1 MGLQFFDQYM
11 YLHFAVGIVIYYWG
25 ISLKNWIIVHS
36 LFELLENTTFGIYF
50 INTYL
55 KFWPGKKPNPD
66 TIINILGDTLGA
78 ILGWLSAR
86 SLDKLGEKKGWYEVH
101 LKNNIKY

>member
-36 LFELLENTTFGIYF
+36 LFELLELYDVNLMILIVGEPNIVHGKLTWCDKT
-50 INTYL
+50 NWMQ
-55 KFWPGKKPNPD
+55 WPPHKPV
-66 TIINILGDTLGA
+66 LHA
-78 ILGWLSAR
+78 
-86 SLDKLGEKKGWYEVH
+86 
-101 LKNNIKY
+101 